1 MADYRYRLIPT
12 PQKVDST
19 YLNNIMNILARY
31 PNESF
36 VINFKNTKEFS
47 LTDIRK
53 IDGVSSNRVLIRV
66 EGGYDQ
72 HRIDSYPRE
81 SHVNIH
87 KYDNIYT
94 ISEIKSQFFYQNAKL
109 YHTGQKQMERGDDE
123 SNNPRTHNGRACY
136 TQLINQLAVHRL
148 I

>member
-1 MADYRYRLIPT
+1 MWRCIMADYRYRLIPT

-53 IDGVSSNRVLIRV
+53 IDGVSSNCSKVAAFIAFSVLKR
-66 EGGYDQ
+66 
-72 HRIDSYPRE
+72 RKR
-81 SHVNIH
+81 
-87 KYDNIYT
+87 
-94 ISEIKSQFFYQNAKL
+94 FCARF
-109 YHTGQKQMERGDDE
+109 
-123 SNNPRTHNGRACY
+123 
-136 TQLINQLAVHRL
+136 
-148 I
+148 